1 MDYIEHGL
9 AVLALIMY
17 FFNGHKKLGTYSE
30 KLFNAYLVVNML
42 YLFWMQHCFYV
53 LKKHLI
59 QIFYAGYI
67 QQHLLY

>member
-30 KLFNAYLVVNML
+30 KLFNAYLH
-42 YLFWMQHCFYV
+42 YFYV

-59 QIFYAGYI
+59 QMFYAGYI